1 MVEVLRR
8 LHRLGESQGPT
19 LEARIKHMQR
29 LGFPRKRGLG
39 RGRRATYAF
48 DEILKVAT
56 AFQLIETG
64 MASALAVAMVA
75 NDWGVISQALARGL
89 SGDAPL
95 VVFCPQAFQASDGVH
110 RPGAAALGT
119 TRLQERNASIV
130 GAGSLLSTTWVVLD
144 PLAMVTAVRRAVIGL
159 PGIPGDEFDGELRLL
174 VQGTV

>member
-8 LHRLGESQGPT
+8 LHSLGESQGPA
-19 LEARIKHMQR
+19 LEARLKHMQR

-75 NDWGVISQALARGL
+75 NDWGLISQALARGF
-89 SGDAPL
+89 GIR
-95 VVFCPQAFQASDGVH
+95 H
-110 RPGAAALGT
+110 RSSSCRS
-119 TRLQERNASIV
+119 TRPAY
-130 GAGSLLSTTWVVLD
+130 AGG
-144 PLAMVTAVRRAVIGL
+144 PCMARTA
-159 PGIPGDEFDGELRLL
+159 
-174 VQGTV
+174 